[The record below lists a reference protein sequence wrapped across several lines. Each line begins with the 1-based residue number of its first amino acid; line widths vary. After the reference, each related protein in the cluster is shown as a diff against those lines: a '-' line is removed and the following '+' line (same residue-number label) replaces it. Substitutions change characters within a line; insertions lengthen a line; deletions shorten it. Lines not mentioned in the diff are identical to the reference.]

1 MGTHTIAPTTHTPRS
16 QGMWPRDGALKM
28 VELISQAGGH
38 SLNSLESRRADFTNT
53 LLANN
58 NRNRNNNTIINEE

>member
-1 MGTHTIAPTTHTPRS
+1 
-16 QGMWPRDGALKM
+16 MWPRDGALKM